1 MTTTSL
7 PRLRRVFT
15 VALALLVMLAVG
27 VVPVQSSAH
36 AGTSEGLRCD
46 YGTASSQ
53 AVPTART
60 FSLTATSGYIQTPDG
75 NTIFMWGYAG
85 PSGQFQLPGPTLC
98 ANQGDTVTVSLRN
111 LLGEPVS
118 AVFPGQTGVTAN
130 GVPAQPVFDSSNTM
144 TSMVQAAA
152 KGATVT
158 YSFVASRPGTFL
170 YESGTDVAK
179 QVQMGL
185 YGALVVRPVDA
196 NGNVMADHAYNSD
209 DSRFSPGHEY
219 IHLLSEVDPALHQ
232 AVERGRVYDPTK
244 YRARYFLING
254 RSMPD
259 TLAPNNAAWLPNQP
273 YGATIHIQPKS
284 ATNPDP
290 ALIRYLSVG
299 LDIYPFHPHG
309 NDQNVIARDGFPLVD
324 TGGGQANRS
333 YEKYLID
340 IGPGQTVDT
349 TLYWTDSEAWNPTD
363 NPIPVDLPPLQD
375 QIVTP
380 DTWFSESPYL
390 GYLGDLPPNV
400 TSNNQCGE
408 YYHVAHS
415 HALQQATNYGAT
427 FGGMMTLIRIDP
439 PSPNTCPS
447 AP

>member
-7 PRLRRVFT
+7 PRLRRTFT
-15 VALALLVMLAVG
+15 VALALLAMIAVG
-27 VVPVQSSAH
+27 TVTVQSSAH
-36 AGTSEGLRCD
+36 AGTSEGLQCE
-46 YGTASSQ
+46 YGTTSSQ
-53 AVPTART
+53 AVPTSRT
-60 FSLTATSGYIQTPDG
+60 FSLTATTGYISTPDG

-85 PSGQFQLPGPTLC
+85 PSGTFQLPGPTLC
-98 ANQGDTVTVSLRN
+98 ANQGDTVTVSLKN

-118 AVFPGQTGVTAN
+118 VVFPGQTGVTAD
-130 GVPAQPVFDSSNTM
+130 GVPAQPVFDGTNTM
-144 TSMVQAAA
+144 TSMVQPAA
-152 KGATVT
+152 KGTTVT
-158 YSFVASRPGTFL
+158 YSFVASRPGTYL

-185 YGALVVRPVDA
+185 YGAMVVRPVNA
-196 NGNVMADHAYNSD
+196 NHEVMADHAYASD
-209 DSRFSPGHEY
+209 DTRFSPGHEY

-232 AVERGRVYDPTK
+232 AVERRRAYDPTK

-273 YGATIHIQPKS
+273 YGATVHIQPKS
-284 ATNPDP
+284 VSNPDP

-299 LDIYPFHPHG
+299 TDIYPFHPHG
-309 NDQNVIARDGFPLVD
+309 NDQKVVARDGFPLVD
-324 TGGGQANRS
+324 TGVGQANRS
-333 YEKYLID
+333 YDKYLID

-349 TLYWTDSEAWNPTD
+349 TLFWTDTEAWSPN

-375 QIVTP
+375 QIVGP

-390 GYLGDLPPNV
+390 GYQGDLPPNV
-400 TSNNQCGE
+400 TSSNQCGE